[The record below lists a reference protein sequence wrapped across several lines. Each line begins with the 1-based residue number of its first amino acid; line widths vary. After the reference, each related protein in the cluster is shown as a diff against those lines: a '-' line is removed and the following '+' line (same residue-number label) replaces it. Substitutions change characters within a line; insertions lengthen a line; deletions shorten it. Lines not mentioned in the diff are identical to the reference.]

1 MDGRVFLEL
10 LARDAMPVDYEDVVA
25 RARAGG
31 LDPTSLAELERDK
44 VLAMRVRSALER
56 RRRREAELSAL
67 FEIASD
73 LAALSDRNAILAL
86 IVHRARQL
94 LASDVAYLSLNQP
107 DGNHTL
113 MEVTDGIVSAAF
125 RELRIPI
132 GAGLGGL
139 VARTAVPSF
148 TSDYLVDQRFDHTG
162 EIDASVT
169 EEGLVAILGV
179 PLLLGTSV
187 IGVLYAANRNH
198 REFAREEVDLLASL
212 AAHAAIAIDSARLL
226 DEMRHTLQD
235 LHLANE
241 QIRAHSA
248 SVERAADAHDRF
260 TEVMLRGG
268 TVDDVAVALIDVI
281 GGAVLILDDNG
292 RQLASVG
299 AVPKG
304 LAGRVPETGLPGRA
318 VAAGDLWVCA
328 IAASTERLGT
338 LVVAGCPDLDAADL
352 RIVERAALVTALLLI
367 FRRTLADAENR
378 AHAELVRDLVTL
390 ADHDPAA
397 HDSSGLRERAR
408 LINVDLNR
416 EFTVLV
422 ARTDPDH
429 RAQLDAAAARLTGGR
444 SGMAGAHGAGS
455 VLLLPGDDPSR
466 DARDASRR
474 LAEAC
479 GAPVTVGAAG
489 PALLARIPEAFEE
502 AARCTDLLIALGRRG
517 EGAAAADLGF
527 LTLVVGEHADID
539 GFLARTIGPVVDYDA
554 RRGSDLLGTV
564 AAYFDC
570 QGSPTATARRLSLHL
585 NTVTQ
590 RLARVSSMLGED
602 WREPRRALE
611 VQLALL
617 LQRVRQ
623 AKVPPRAR

>member
-10 LARDAMPVDYEDVVA
+10 LAREAMPVEYEDLVA
-25 RARAGG
+25 RARADGR
-31 LDPTSLAELERDK
+31 DAATVAELERDK
-44 VLAMRVRSALER
+44 LLALRVRSALER

-67 FEIASD
+67 FEIAGD

-86 IVHRARQL
+86 IVRRARQL

-107 DGNHTL
+107 DGDHTL

-148 TSDYLVDQRFDHTG
+148 TSDYLVDERFEHTG

-179 PLLLGTSV
+179 PLLLGPSV

-226 DEMRHTLQD
+226 DEMRHTLDD
-235 LHLANE
+235 LHRANE

-260 TEVMLRGG
+260 AEVMLGGG
-268 TVDDVAVALIDVI
+268 TVQDVAVALIDVI
-281 GGAVLILDDNG
+281 GGAVLVLDDSG
-292 RQLASVG
+292 RQLATAG
-299 AVPKG
+299 DIPEG
-304 LAGRVPETGLPGRA
+304 LAHCLDEVIETGLVGRA
-318 VAAGDLWVCA
+318 VAAGDLWVCG

-352 RIVERAALVTALLLI
+352 RIVERAALVIALLLI
-367 FRRTLADAENR
+367 FRRSLADAENR
-378 AHAELVRDLVTL
+378 AHAELVRDLVTP
-390 ADHDPAA
+390 ADHDTSA
-397 HDSSGLRERAR
+397 LRERAR
-408 LINVDLNR
+408 LINVDLDR
-416 EFTVLV
+416 ELTVLV
-422 ARTDPDH
+422 ARTEADH
-429 RAQLDAAAARLTGGR
+429 RAQLDAAAARLAGGR
-444 SGMAGAHGAGS
+444 SGMAGGHGAGC
-455 VLLLPGDDPSR
+455 VLLLPGEDPSR
-466 DARDASRR
+466 DAREASHR

-489 PALLARIPEAFEE
+489 PTTLARIPEAYEE
-502 AARCTDLLIALGRRG
+502 AARCADLLVALDRRG
-517 EGAAAADLGF
+517 EGAAVADLGF

-539 GFLARTIGPVVDYDA
+539 EFLARTIGPLMDYDA
-554 RRGSDLLGTV
+554 RRGSDLVGTV

-570 QGSPTATARRLSLHL
+570 QCSPTAAARRLSLHL
-585 NTVTQ
+585 NTVSQ
-590 RLARVSSMLGED
+590 RLARVSSLLGED

-617 LQRVRQ
+617 LHRVRQ
-623 AKVPPRAR
+623 AKVPPLGG